1 MELYYQQQIKA
12 DLCRLYSLNGYFG
25 YNKLSEEDFY
35 RYCDEYDALIEGLYS
50 RNMDGFAEGRNIT
63 SYIIDKLEN
72 KFTLLIPI
80 NNYNNSRE
88 HIDIHYYK
96 KLIHHTEFISFFE
109 FNKTHIWVN
118 KTIGGKWYKID
129 SLSGVNIIDP
139 IIDNNNGKLLVI
151 ENKILYI
158 EIDNYINQIQHKLS
172 NSDNS
177 DNSDNSYIP
186 NSNYNQSNMN
196 FKSILSST
204 PEILLYNLYHSLKL
218 IKVETNNFNMAF
230 ESFDT
235 FDEIY
240 IEQLYILKNLKDILK
255 NYIQSLR
262 GNTNKSNSY
271 FIQLRNLFKLIKL

>member
-1 MELYYQQQIKA
+1 MEIYYQQQVKA

-25 YNKLSEEDFY
+25 YNRLSDEDFY
-35 RYCDEYDALIEGLYS
+35 GYCDEYDALIEGLYS

-80 NNYNNSRE
+80 NNYNNSRQ
-88 HIDIHYYK
+88 HINIHYYK
-96 KLIHHTEFISFFE
+96 KLIHHKDLISFFE

-118 KTIGGKWYKID
+118 RKIESKWYKID
-129 SLSGVNIIDP
+129 SLSGINRIDP

-158 EIDNYINQIQHKLS
+158 EIENFINQIQHNFS

-177 DNSDNSYIP
+177 DKPDI
-186 NSNYNQSNMN
+186 NYNDYNLN
-196 FKSILSST
+196 FKSILYST

-218 IKVETNNFNMAF
+218 ITMDTTNFNMVF

-240 IEQLYILKNLKDILK
+240 IEQLYLLKNLQYILK

-262 GNTNKSNSY
+262 GNTKKSNFY
-271 FIQLRNLFKLIKL
+271 FIQLRNIVKLIKL